1 MLEVVVA
8 LLVFGSIG
16 SAILFGVSTVQTSG
30 SKTEVQSV
38 AENLARNQMEY
49 LYSLAYQGS
58 TSTYPSITAL
68 PPGYGVTAESRTFI
82 EGDSNIEKIVVTVSR
97 GGRDILVL
105 ESLRTKD

>member
-1 MLEVVVA
+1 MA

-16 SAILFGVSTVQTSG
+16 SAVLFGVSTVQTSG
-30 SKTEVQSV
+30 SKTEAQSV

-49 LYSLAYQGS
+49 LYSLSYQGS
-58 TSTYPSITAL
+58 TSTYPSITGVPL
-68 PPGYGVTAESRTFI
+68 GYAVTAEARTFI
-82 EGDSNIEKIVVTVSR
+82 EGDSNIEKVVVTVSR